1 MLNKTVLKSGK
12 FPRISALLLL
22 FFFTFPL
29 IGGCQDL
36 NSGIEAYKKGE
47 YDKAIGVLSDYL
59 KNNPE
64 DVEAHYYLGNSYFKK
79 DLFDQALQEY
89 QEVLNRK
96 PKHTE
101 ALYQLGLVYLKKGD
115 LEQAKA
121 TFENGLKI
129 KEEKGWFYNGLGW
142 VHMAEGDLAG
152 ADLDFRSAIA
162 ENPEVAEFHKSL
174 GDVNFKKSVLPITID
189 EYKQA
194 LELDSTLVEAHF
206 NLAEAYSLL
215 KPPDF
220 NGAVEELRATL
231 RLKPD
236 YKEAYLKL
244 GNIYML
250 DRKHYAEAKA
260 IYEGYIAIDSMN
272 AVVHLNLG
280 KAYYFLRDTSKAINH
295 LTKAKELN
303 PQEKETYLYL
313 GMAYQENKQNQ
324 EALACYDEY
333 QKLREKNSGFWS
345 TKDADFWVRKGK
357 LYLALGDSTSLVRG
371 QEALAKAVELDS
383 TVTGA
388 FASMGYTL
396 YKQGKYKDAIP
407 YFKQTVDLKVG
418 DPFNPLLYLAYCY
431 LNIDDYAGAVEPLL
445 KASEIQPENLEV
457 RNRLG
462 QVYYTLKDYP
472 KAVEQLAI
480 VLKNNPRDCS
490 INAQYGHSLMLLKR
504 YSEAISPLRKAGEC
518 YPKETSYPLLL
529 AQALE
534 LTKNLDEA
542 YEWYMK
548 VLKMDPNNEQAKLG
562 RDRIDMQ
569 RY

>member
-1 MLNKTVLKSGK
+1 MLNRSVLKGRK
-12 FPRISALLLL
+12 FPKVFTLLLL
-22 FFFTFPL
+22 FFFTFPM
-29 IGGCQDL
+29 ICGCQDL
-36 NSGIEAYKKGE
+36 NSGVEAYKKGE
-47 YDKAIGVLSDYL
+47 YDKAISLLSDYL

-79 DLFDQALQEY
+79 GLFDQALQEY

-96 PKHTE
+96 PKHTG

-115 LEQAKA
+115 TDQAKA
-121 TFENGLKI
+121 LFEKGLQI

-142 VHMAEGDLAG
+142 VQMTKGDLAG
-152 ADLDFRSAIA
+152 ADLNFRSAIA
-162 ENPEVAEFHKSL
+162 ENPKVAEFHKSL
-174 GDVNFKKSVLPITID
+174 GDVNFKKNVLSIAID

-194 LELDSTLVEAHF
+194 LELDSALVDARF
-206 NLAEAYSLL
+206 SLAEAYYLSR
-215 KPPDF
+215 DF
-220 NGAVEELRATL
+220 NAAVEQLKIAIQVRPNYKDGYS
-231 RLKPD
+231 RLGD
-236 YKEAYLKL
+236 L
-244 GNIYML
+244 YML
-250 DRKHYAEAKA
+250 DRKHYVEAAWAYEQYLKHDTTNSH
-260 IYEGYIAIDSMN
+260 IYLS
-272 AVVHLNLG
+272 LG
-280 KAYYFLRDTSKAINH
+280 KAYFH
-295 LTKAKELN
+295 LKEIEKTIKNLQKAKELN
-303 PQEKETYLYL
+303 SQEKETYLYL

-324 EALACYDEY
+324 EALACFDEY

-357 LYLALGDSTSLVRG
+357 LYLALGDSTSLVKG

-407 YFKQTVDLKVG
+407 YFKQTIDLKVG

-431 LNIDDYAGAVEPLL
+431 LNIDDYPNAVEPLL
-445 KASEIQPENLEV
+445 KTLELQPENLEV

-504 YSEAISPLRKAGEC
+504 YSEAISPLKKAVEC